1 MTKHT
6 AQEYLKMIDKNPE
19 DFGTTAAHISK
30 VNSTI
35 KKLEAT
41 EETARAKRE
50 RKEQI
55 QILE

>member
-1 MTKHT
+1 MKHT
-6 AQEYLKMIDKNPE
+6 AQEYLKMIAKNPE

-50 RKEQI
+50 RKSQGN
-55 QILE
+55 LDG